1 VKLASLKRAPVL
13 VALLAL
19 ACNDDPYPNKSMVSS
34 VRILAVR
41 ADLPYAHPGETV
53 KIEALVADGR
63 TNTTVPMRVSWFPV
77 PCINPPGGQYYD
89 CYPALE
95 AAFPLGVDLGPQLTE
110 GATTSLVIPNDALAN
125 VAPEPGRSNEPIVT
139 AYTFMFACAGHVER
153 IPRTGRLAENAAP
166 FGCFDA
172 NGKELPAEEG
182 VFGFTRVSITA
193 TSRNAIPTIKSLV
206 LRGRPIDPAVGVS
219 IPHCERDIYE
229 TITDEDCNPLGMAI
243 VFDDADAE
251 IDLDNVDADGKPG
264 RETIYSDWY
273 VTFGRFRQDRRIE
286 RDPFKG
292 RPEIPDVLY
301 EPTRSTGK
309 GTLWAVLHDNRGGTS
324 WISIPLEI
332 R

>member
-1 VKLASLKRAPVL
+1 MKRGPLFA

-19 ACNDDPYPNKSMVSS
+19 ACNDEPYPNKSQVTS

-53 KIEALVADGR
+53 NLEALAVDGR
-63 TNTTVPMRVSWFPV
+63 ARRDVPMRMFWFPV
-77 PCINPPGGQYYD
+77 PCVNPPGGQYYD

-95 AAFPLGVDLGPQLTE
+95 AAYPTGVDLTPQLVE
-110 GATTSLVIPNDALAN
+110 GMTHTITIPSDALAN
-125 VAPEPGRSNEPIVT
+125 VAPQPGRGDEPIVT
-139 AYTFMFACAGHVER
+139 SWTFMFACAGHVER
-153 IPRTGRLAENAAP
+153 IARSGRLAENAAP
-166 FGCFDA
+166 FACFGAD
-172 NGKELPAEEG
+172 GKQLPAEDA

-193 TSRNAIPTIKSLV
+193 TRRNAIPTLKTLI
-206 LRGRPIDPAVGVS
+206 LRGVPVDPEKGVV
-219 IPHCERDIYE
+219 IPRCERDLYE
-229 TITDEDCNPLGMAI
+229 TITDEDCDALGMGIA
-243 VFDDADAE
+243 FDDADAE
-251 IDLDNVDADGKPG
+251 IDPDNVDAEGRPG

-273 VTFGRFRQDRRIE
+273 VTFGRFRQERRIE

-301 EPTRSTGK
+301 EPTRSRGK

-324 WISIPLEI
+324 WMSVPLEI